1 MQPIV
6 LDRRRW
12 RHRVSPRAAEP
23 LDPAPVL
30 RITRHPLQG
39 IQNVVQA
46 HLPHP
51 VQQGAGVL
59 QHHARFFTFVDELRD
74 ELAHA
79 FIAPDEHR
87 RVVVVADPLVVH
99 HVLQVADDVGGA
111 KIGAAGWNQWLV
123 HVQRDRARRLDAAES
138 DLVLRP
144 NFVDAAAR
152 IAFSRS
158 ASRPAIIGN
167 RSMYS
172 GIAMVMGKRIPCGAF
187 L

>member
-1 MQPIV
+1 MVLPGLDMQPIV

-12 RHRVSPRAAEP
+12 RHRVSPGTAEP

-99 HVLQVADDVGGA
+99 HVLQVADDLGGA

-144 NFVDAAAR
+144 IFRRRGGADRLLEVRFAPGDHRQPINVF
-152 IAFSRS
+152 
-158 ASRPAIIGN
+158 GN
-167 RSMYS
+167 SN
-172 GIAMVMGKRIPCGAF
+172 GHG
-187 L
+187 